1 MRRSASSTSG
11 RLAGSPQR
19 SSAFCIRFSSMS
31 RVTCTGLPV
40 MGWKPDQWMSEAS
53 VMGVGMKSCTCC
65 GFQRFCCRYSMSC
78 TASSSEA
85 PGCEEMK

>member
-1 MRRSASSTSG
+1 
-11 RLAGSPQR
+11 
-19 SSAFCIRFSSMS
+19 
-31 RVTCTGLPV
+31 
-40 MGWKPDQWMSEAS
+40 MSEAS

-65 GFQRFCCRYSMSC
+65 GFQRFFCRYSMSC